1 MELGTFGA
9 VMGFAAQLVV
19 QSADFYAT
27 ASAATKNA
35 TLESLLQSL
44 AQDARKDVATM
55 EQTRRE
61 NVTEMILEPIAG
73 LVREDYAIGLQPP
86 GADAEIVQTG
96 LRLEERDQ
104 KFFRD
109 ASARVPL
116 PEVARVF
123 RKTAQRKEQ
132 NISRLRALAAAVG

>member
-9 VMGFAAQLVV
+9 VMGFAAQLVT

-27 ASAATKNA
+27 ASAAAKNA
-35 TLESLLQSL
+35 ELKTVLQAL
-44 AQDARKDVATM
+44 AADAQKDVATM

-73 LVREDYAIGLQPP
+73 LVREDYEIVLKTS
-86 GADAEIVQTG
+86 GADAEIVKTA

-104 KFFRD
+104 RFFRE

-116 PEVARVF
+116 PEVAHVF
-123 RKTAQRKEQ
+123 RRIAQRKEK
-132 NISRLRALAAAVG
+132 NVSRLRNFGS